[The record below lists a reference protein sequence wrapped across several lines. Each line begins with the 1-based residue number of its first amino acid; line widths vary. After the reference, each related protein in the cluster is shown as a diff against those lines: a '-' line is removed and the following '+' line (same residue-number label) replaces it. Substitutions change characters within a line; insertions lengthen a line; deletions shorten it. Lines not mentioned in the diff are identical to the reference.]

1 MRAIISQA
9 IVNKQLLS
17 FTYHGYPRVIEPHA
31 YGMSRAGNDVLRC
44 YQIRGGSESGDPV
57 DWKLMTTKD
66 IVGLTILDES
76 FSGPR
81 PGYRRGD
88 RGMTRIY
95 CEL

>member
-9 IVNKQLLS
+9 IAEMRLLS
-17 FTYHGYPRVIEPHA
+17 FTYDGYPRVVEPHA
-31 YGMSRAGNDVLRC
+31 YGTSLAGNDVLRC
-44 YQIRGGSESGDPV
+44 YQIKGGSESGKPV

-66 IVGLTILDES
+66 IIGLTTLDES
-76 FSGPR
+76 FFGPR

-88 RGMTRIY
+88 KGMTRIY